1 MVLVAFVIASPI
13 AWWAMNNWLEDS
25 AYRINIQWWMF
36 VLAGLAAV
44 VMTLLTAGWQ
54 AVQAATG
61 NLVDSLRDE

>member
-1 MVLVAFVIASPI
+1 
-13 AWWAMNNWLEDS
+13 MNNWLEDS